1 MAEENAPDSWIG
13 KQVGVQIGADVF
25 NGQLVAVNDRG
36 VILHSTL
43 NEAEILASLEKGEA
57 PGEPFV
63 RLCFFPW
70 GSVQAI
76 VQLEPE
82 G

>member
-1 MAEENAPDSWIG
+1 MAEENAPDSWVD

-43 NEAEILASLEKGEA
+43 NETEILASLEEGEV
-57 PGEPFV
+57 PRDPLM

-76 VQLEPE
+76 VQLEPTE
-82 G
+82 